1 MKLASVQVVSEIEEP
16 FVPQPDDLLV
26 NLHDSRAV
34 IETFLDNLPSVF
46 STNLSADSALGPA
59 LQAAFMII
67 NPLGGKMLVFQAAVP
82 SLGKEELLFS
92 LLCTKS
98 YARLTVAGILSGF

>member
-1 MKLASVQVVSEIEEP
+1 MQVVSEIEEP

-26 NLHDSRAV
+26 NLQESRAV
-34 IETFLDNLPSVF
+34 IDTFLDSLPTVF

-82 SLGKEELLFS
+82 TLGTSTPLHHRPLTSSLQQT
-92 LLCTKS
+92 C
-98 YARLTVAGILSGF
+98 LSQEG

>member
-1 MKLASVQVVSEIEEP
+1 MCRQWSLCLGAKLLTALSLQVVSEIEEP

-26 NLHDSRAV
+26 NLQESRAV
-34 IETFLDNLPSVF
+34 IETFLDNLPAVF

-82 SLGKEELLFS
+82 TLGTMAL
-92 LLCTKS
+92 
-98 YARLTVAGILSGF
+98 

>member
-1 MKLASVQVVSEIEEP
+1 MSASGTRKSTEKALKALQVVSEIDEP
-16 FVPQPDDLLV
+16 FIPQPDDLLV
-26 NLHDSRAV
+26 NLQESRGV
-34 IETFLDNLPSVF
+34 IETFLDSLPSIF

-82 SLGKEELLFS
+82 SLGESQL
-92 LLCTKS
+92 
-98 YARLTVAGILSGF
+98 RLVSNV